1 MFATLHGLR
10 YFAVFTAGM
19 LLLYAL
25 AFLIGVRLR
34 ALLSQGRVE
43 RFFAGRT
50 GLRGNLAAAV
60 LGAVTPFCSCTT
72 VPVFAGMLESE
83 VGLGPAM
90 SFLIASPTVNPPG
103 LVLLFTLFGATAT
116 LVYVAAVLVAAVAGG
131 WLLGQRR
138 LAGYV
143 HEVFLLDAGG
153 GSPGLRETLAALL
166 RFLRGFAVVILAAA
180 AAATLLKSWTPSEAT
195 VAGFARLG
203 VAAVPSVVLFGM
215 LVYGDF
221 ILLLP
226 LAHTLLLK
234 GVPQGTVFAF
244 VMAASGVGPPSLILL
259 SRLVHRRL
267 ILHYVGVLAAL
278 LVLLGWAMNGVLA

>member
-180 AAATLLKSWTPSEAT
+180 AAATLLKAWTPSEAT

-267 ILHYVGVLAAL
+267 ILYYVGVLAAL